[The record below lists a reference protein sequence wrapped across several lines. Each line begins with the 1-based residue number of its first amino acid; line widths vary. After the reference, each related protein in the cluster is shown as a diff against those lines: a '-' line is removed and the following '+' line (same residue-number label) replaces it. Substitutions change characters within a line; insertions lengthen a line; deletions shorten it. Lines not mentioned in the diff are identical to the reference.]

1 MAVTRFGLKRP
12 VSACMIIIAIAVF
25 GIVSLFGFSTD
36 LLPELET
43 PVLMVRTAYEGADPE
58 TVDTTVSQL
67 IEQTAE
73 TLNGVRTITSNSY
86 EDYSVVTLRYDYG
99 SDMTFH
105 YMKLQNALAE
115 AKRELPAEAGEPVI
129 VEMDMDTQ
137 PTMEI
142 AAHGTD
148 EKEILAF
155 LNEGMLTELENLPS
169 VAKVEVFGGK
179 TNYIQI
185 KLKENLLNQ
194 YGLTM
199 EQVAEY
205 IGAADFDVPI
215 GSVSQ
220 GKQTLD
226 VSSSASRDTL
236 EEIKEIPLKGEDGG
250 LIRLEDIADVSW
262 NVKDAESISH
272 FNGEENVTIRVT
284 KSTRFSATELSEEA
298 GKIIDKYEK
307 QSGEV
312 AFKIF
317 NDGGEDIRSSI
328 KSLELTLVLGILFAV
343 LVVYLF
349 FGSLKTSLIAGCS
362 ILLSLLVTLLVMRP
376 MGYTLNVVTLGALII
391 AVGLI
396 TDTSMAVLDSCF
408 QCSGHG
414 ISRREAALEGVGN
427 VKRSVLASTM
437 TTIAVCLP
445 VVFMKGLSANLFA
458 PLAYVIMF
466 SAVASLLTAAVF
478 VPLFFVVFR
487 PKEKKDSK
495 VTAVLEKIS
504 VYYEKAVCGMSA
516 KKELVLAVT
525 LLLFAVSCAAV
536 IYTDTEL
543 LPKSESR
550 TINVNVEFRSGMK
563 SDKIEEKLEVLEELI
578 DSYLDIKDYSMTV
591 QGSSANISLF
601 LKENS
606 KMSCDKFTEDFKEKT
621 KDYAG
626 LDLQIS
632 KVFTTSLFEEDDAEK
647 VILSGYQLEEVRAAS
662 AELAERYRKIPGVLS
677 VFSSA
682 ETEATKV
689 KVEIDSLKA
698 MNYGLTS
705 AEVAQKLRKVVN
717 GQEVM
722 QLDEG
727 GRTYSVYLEFD
738 EDAYATPQD
747 LMNINISSEEGI
759 SIPLSELAA
768 LEYTD
773 AQECIVRRDG
783 KYLVTLSVTC
793 PEKYREDVEAA
804 MNKAWMKTD
813 SYLGVTKEKDESGR
827 TFEEEFPVLIKA
839 IAAAVFLVFIVL
851 TILFESPKYAV
862 LIMLSIPLG
871 LFGAFILVFVTG
883 STWNLVTLIGI
894 LLLIG
899 IVLNHGIR
907 YTEEAD
913 RLSQM
918 MELEEAIVE
927 AGKLRMKPIF
937 MTALVLICAVL
948 PMLFLSGST
957 GSMMHGMA
965 IVIIGGMFSAAIFV
979 MLLFPIF
986 YLVMY
991 GDNEGKE
998 EEEEELPEIEEIE
1011 I

>member
-73 TLNGVRTITSNSY
+73 TLNGVRTITTNSY

-99 SDMTFH
+99 ADMTFH

-115 AKRELPAEAGEPVI
+115 AKEDLPAEAGEPVI

-148 EKEILAF
+148 EKEVLAF

-179 TNYIQI
+179 TNYIQV

-199 EQVAEY
+199 DQVAEY
-205 IGAADFDVPI
+205 ISAADFDVPI

-220 GKQTLD
+220 GKQMLD

-284 KSTRFSATELSEEA
+284 KSTRVSAAELSEEA

-312 AFKIF
+312 AFEIF
-317 NDGGEDIRSSI
+317 NDGGEEIHSSIRS
-328 KSLELTLVLGILFAV
+328 LEITLVLGILFAI

-349 FGSLKTSLIAGCS
+349 FGSFKTSLIAGSS
-362 ILLSLLVTLLVMRP
+362 ILLSLLVTLILLRP
-376 MGYTLNVVTLGALII
+376 MGYTLNVITLGALII

-396 TDTSMAVLDSCF
+396 TDTSMVVLDSCF
-408 QCSGHG
+408 KCSGQS
-414 ISRREAALEGVGN
+414 ISRREAALEGVEN
-427 VKRSVLASTM
+427 VKRSVLASTV
-437 TTIAVCLP
+437 TTIAVCIPLI
-445 VVFMKGLSANLFA
+445 FMEGLSAKLFA
-458 PLAYVIMF
+458 PLGYVILF
-466 SAVASLLTAAVF
+466 SATASLLTAAVF
-478 VPLFFVVFR
+478 VPLFFVVFQ
-487 PKEKKDSK
+487 PEEKKESK
-495 VTAVLEKIS
+495 FAAKLEKLAA
-504 VYYEKAVCGMSA
+504 YYEKAVRKLLGR
-516 KKELVLAVT
+516 KDLVAAAA

-550 TINVNVEFRSGMK
+550 TINVNVEFRTGMK

-578 DSYLDIKDYSMTV
+578 DNYLDIKDYSMTV

-601 LKENS
+601 LRESS
-606 KMSCDKFTEDFKEKT
+606 KMSCDKFAEDFKEKT

-626 LDLQIS
+626 LDIQVS
-632 KVFTTSLFEEDDAEK
+632 KVSTTSLFEEEDSEK
-647 VILSGYQLEEVRAAS
+647 VILAGYQLDEVKAAG
-662 AELAERYRKIPGVLS
+662 AELTERCRKIPGVLA

-722 QLDEG
+722 RLEEED
-727 GRTYSVYLEFD
+727 RTYSVYLEFD

-747 LMNINISSEEGI
+747 LMNVNISSDEGI
-759 SIPLSELAA
+759 SVPLSEIAD

-793 PEKYREDVEAA
+793 PEKYRDDVESA
-804 MNKAWMKTD
+804 MNKEWLKMD

-827 TFEEEFPVLIKA
+827 AFDEEFPVLIKA
-839 IAAAVFLVFIVL
+839 IAAAVFLVFVVL
-851 TILFESPKYAV
+851 TIFSESPKYA
-862 LIMLSIPLG
+862 LMIMLSIPLG

-899 IVLNHGIR
+899 IVLNNGIR

-913 RLSQM
+913 RLSKT
-918 MELEEAIVE
+918 MELEDAIIE
-927 AGKLRMKPIF
+927 AGKLRMRPIL
-937 MTALVLICAVL
+937 MTALALICAVL
-948 PMLFLSGST
+948 PMIFLSGST
-957 GSMMHGMA
+957 GSMMRGMA
-965 IVIIGGMFSAAIFV
+965 VVIIGGMLSATIFV
-979 MLLFPIF
+979 MLLFPVF
-986 YLVMY
+986 YSFLY
-991 GDNEGKE
+991 GKNE
-998 EEEEELPEIEEIE
+998 EEEEELPEIEEIDV
-1011 I
+1011 